1 MAETLRKCNKTVSK
15 VLKQAQMGKLKSQP
29 GKSMMESFEA
39 TVNVTLNEARDKSGQ
54 MALGDL

>member
-1 MAETLRKCNKTVSK
+1 
-15 VLKQAQMGKLKSQP
+15 MGKLKSQP